1 MIDYPRLDI
10 TKLSDRDLGYLI
22 LRDLVGAEPTIEN
35 IKLWYARAVQKQRR
49 AIKLVID
56 NDAE

>member
-10 TKLSDRDLGYLI
+10 TKLSDRDFGYLI

-35 IKLWYARAVQKQRR
+35 IKLRYARECQKQRR
-49 AIKLVID
+49 AI
-56 NDAE
+56 NS